1 MGVAITGGNQH
12 WQSQP
17 HHWDLRQR
25 DNQISFSFE
34 IKAFNRLDPD
44 YQVQPDFILDILT
57 HKAYLTGQG
66 ALLTD
71 LRSWLGPSQGHLQ
84 CQTPRQPPRPP
95 SLNTFE
101 FSKVISWETHKFE
114 HKPCVRIC
122 PSKYYW
128 IFSTIVT
135 WTNRPF
141 QALTHLSSSNSSE
154 V

>member
-1 MGVAITGGNQH
+1 MPVGVAITGGNQH

-66 ALLTD
+66 ALSTD

-114 HKPCVRIC
+114 HKPCVRMSQQILLNIF
-122 PSKYYW
+122 YYRNMNKHA
-128 IFSTIVT
+128 ILS
-135 WTNRPF
+135 
-141 QALTHLSSSNSSE
+141 LTLLFKLI
-154 V
+154 